1 MKKRFLALLAAS
13 AMVLGAGAVMAGC
26 NTPAEPEHT
35 THYDVNADGKCDK
48 CGEDMEG
55 HSHIYSK
62 KWSSDATYHWHAAVC
77 AHDGEVSEKAEHEFD
92 EGGLLCRV
100 CKAINTAPVAPV
112 EGVYHYEAEYAEL
125 DDKDVADN
133 ATMTIELNKHEWN
146 NGSGNEN
153 GPLVSNVGYFGGS
166 EASAGQ
172 TITWRFNAAEAAE
185 NVKVTLRMA
194 SSVGTWDAL
203 KITEIDLGAEG
214 APSLSVNDSA
224 VSLKGKK
231 LDGLDNLTQND
242 MQNGVAYHN
251 FCDIVIMINLVA
263 GENTIVLTSGSKGVN
278 VDKIMIE
285 TTIALEFSRTNNLSR
300 PSSH

>member
-1 MKKRFLALLAAS
+1 M
-13 AMVLGAGAVMAGC
+13 
-26 NTPAEPEHT
+26 
-35 THYDVNADGKCDK
+35 
-48 CGEDMEG
+48 
-55 HSHIYSK
+55 
-62 KWSSDATYHWHAAVC
+62 
-77 AHDGEVSEKAEHEFD
+77 
-92 EGGLLCRV
+92 LCRV

-133 ATMTIELNKHEWN
+133 ATMTIELNKHEW

-203 KITEIDLGAEG
+203 KITEINLGEEG
-214 APSLSVNDSA
+214 APSLSFNGSA
-224 VSLKGKK
+224 VSLDGQK

-251 FCDIVIMINLVA
+251 FCDIVITINLVA

-285 TTIALEFSRTNNLSR
+285 TNIALEFSRTNNLSR